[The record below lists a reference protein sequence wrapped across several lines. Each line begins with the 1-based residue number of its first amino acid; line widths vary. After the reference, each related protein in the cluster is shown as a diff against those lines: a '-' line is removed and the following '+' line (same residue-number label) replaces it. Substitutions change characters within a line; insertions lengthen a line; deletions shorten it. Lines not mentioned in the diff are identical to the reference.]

1 MATSDEVEAVNQA
14 YGKAVANRDT
24 AGVAAVYAS
33 DAFLLPPN
41 APIAKGRQAIE
52 AVVQAYFDA
61 GAQSLDLDTV
71 ALEEQGDL
79 VVEVGT
85 YTLGV
90 QPPGSDP
97 VTDVG
102 KYLQVFK
109 RQADGSLRIAYDCF
123 NSDQPL
129 PE

>member
-1 MATSDEVEAVNQA
+1 MATSDEIEAIDQA
-14 YGKAVANRDT
+14 YGKAIANRDA
-24 AGVAAVYAS
+24 AGVGALYTS

-41 APIAKGRQAIE
+41 APVAKGRPAIE
-52 AVVQAYFDA
+52 AIAQAYLDA
-61 GAQSLDLDTV
+61 GAQSLELNTV

-85 YTLGV
+85 YALGV
-90 QPPGSDP
+90 QPPGGDP